1 MIKSR
6 GVNTMTDIIRTRL
19 LSKNYDKAD
28 VLTSVN
34 MTVKRG
40 EIYGF
45 LGPNGAGKSTLMKI
59 LLGLVQPSSGEIELF
74 ENRLN
79 FDSRDHLKRVG
90 HLIEIPAFYEKLTAL
105 QNLELHTEYMGY
117 YNKRAIHE
125 ALELVQLL
133 GVENKP
139 VKQFSLGMRQ
149 RLGIARAISTRP
161 ELLLLDEPIN
171 GLDPEG
177 IHAMRNLFR
186 RLRDEW
192 GITLLIS
199 SHVLS
204 EIEQVADK
212 IGVINN
218 GRLIREVSMETVRSS
233 TTDYVEITT
242 SDIVSA
248 AFVLEEKLNIK
259 NFRKISDHVIRIY
272 DSGITQD
279 ALSKGLIMND
289 VPIESLTRRHHTL
302 EEYFFD
308 MIKGGVDYAPS
319 HQARA

>member
-1 MIKSR
+1 
-6 GVNTMTDIIRTRL
+6 MTDIIRTRL

>member
-1 MIKSR
+1 
-6 GVNTMTDIIRTRL
+6 MTEIIRTRL
-19 LSKNYDKAD
+19 LSKNYGNAD
-28 VLTSVN
+28 VLSSVN
-34 MTVKRG
+34 MSVQRG

-59 LLGLVQPSSGEIELF
+59 LLGLVQPTSGEIELF
-74 ENRLN
+74 ENRLH
-79 FDSRDHLKRVG
+79 FDSRDHLKRIG
-90 HLIEIPAFYEKLTAL
+90 HLIEIPAFYEKLTAI

-117 YNKRAIHE
+117 YNKHAIRE
-125 ALELVQLL
+125 ALEMVQLL

-199 SHVLS
+199 SHVLT

-218 GRLIREVSMETVRSS
+218 GRLIREVSMETVRAS

-242 SDIVSA
+242 SDTVLA
-248 AFVLEEKLNIK
+248 AFVLEEKLKIN
-259 NFRKISDHVIRIY
+259 NFRKISDHIIRIY
-272 DSGITQD
+272 DSGITQE

-289 VPIESLTRRHHTL
+289 VPIESITRRHHTL

-308 MIKGGVDYAPS
+308 MIKGGVEHVPS

>member
-1 MIKSR
+1 
-6 GVNTMTDIIRTRL
+6 MTEIIRTRL
-19 LSKNYDKAD
+19 LSKNYGKAD
-28 VLTSVN
+28 VLSSVN
-34 MTVKRG
+34 MTVQRG

-59 LLGLVQPSSGEIELF
+59 LLGLVQPTSGEMELF
-74 ENRLN
+74 EQRLS
-79 FDSRDHLKRVG
+79 FDSRDHLKRIG
-90 HLIEIPAFYEKLTAL
+90 HLIEIPAFYEKLTAK

-117 YNKRAIHE
+117 YNKHAIQE

-133 GVENKP
+133 GVEDKP
-139 VKQFSLGMRQ
+139 VKQFSLGMKQ

-192 GITLLIS
+192 GTTLLIS
-199 SHVLS
+199 SHVLT

-218 GRLIREVSMETVRSS
+218 GRLIREVSMETVRAS

-242 SDIVSA
+242 SDTVSA

-259 NFRKISDHVIRIY
+259 NFSRISAHIIRIY
-272 DSGITQD
+272 DSSITQE

-289 VPIESLTRRHHTL
+289 VPIESMTRRHHTL
-302 EEYFFD
+302 EEYFFE
-308 MIKGGVDYAPS
+308 MIKGGAEHVPS